1 MSESCT
7 ALSSNVR
14 QRFFIDGDW
23 VSSHSDQRHT
33 IISPAT
39 ETPFMSV
46 PLADAVDIGRAV
58 SAARRA
64 FDHGPWPRLSGP
76 ERAGYLKRL
85 TQALRERL
93 PLLAQLWT
101 DQVGAPASFAQK
113 LTPFGA
119 SRFDFF
125 ATLAEH
131 YAFDDWRPT
140 QRGRACVR
148 RVPVGVAALIAPWNA
163 TFPIVSQKIAAALAA
178 GCTMV
183 VKSPPECPFD
193 ALIIA
198 ECAAAA
204 GIPPGVL
211 NVVTAGR
218 EAGAQLVQSRDID
231 KISFTGS
238 VATGQ
243 WIQRAATDRL
253 ARVTLELGG
262 KSAAILLDDVD
273 LPAALAALVPFT
285 MPFSGQICFAQTRV
299 LVPRHRHDEIAEAYA
314 SVVARMKV
322 GDPHDAD
329 TAIGPVLNATQRER
343 VRGYIERGIAEGAA
357 LVTGGSGNAGFE
369 RGFYVAPTVFSRVTS
384 TMAIAR
390 EEIFGPVVSVLPYDS
405 VDQAVEIANDSDYGL
420 SGSVFGADGERAF
433 DVACRLRTGNV
444 GINGVEIAPNVPFGG
459 MKRSGIGREGG
470 REGLEAYL
478 ETQAIF
484 VPGAAA

>member
-1 MSESCT
+1 MSESCS

-14 QRFFIDGDW
+14 HHFFIDGDW
-23 VSSHSDQRHT
+23 VSSHSDLRHT
-33 IISPAT
+33 IVSPST
-39 ETPFMSV
+39 ETPFMTV
-46 PLADAVDIGRAV
+46 PLADATDVERAV
-58 SAARRA
+58 AAARRA
-64 FDHGPWPRLSGP
+64 FDQGPWPRLSGP
-76 ERAGYLKRL
+76 ERAMYLKRL
-85 TQALRERL
+85 THELRQRL

-101 DQVGAPASFAQK
+101 DQVGAPISFAQK

-119 SRFDFF
+119 SRFEFF
-125 ATLAEH
+125 ASLAEQ
-131 YAFDDWRPT
+131 YEFEDWRPT

-211 NVVTAGR
+211 NVITAGR
-218 EAGAQLVQSRDID
+218 EAGAQLVQSREID

-273 LPAALAALVPFT
+273 LPAALAALTPFT
-285 MPFSGQICFAQTRV
+285 MPFSGQICFAQTRL
-299 LVPRHRHDEIAEAYA
+299 LVPRHRHDEIVAAYA
-314 SVVARMKV
+314 QIVAGMKV
-322 GDPHDAD
+322 GDPHAPD
-329 TAIGPVLNATQRER
+329 TAIGPVLNAVQRER
-343 VRGYIERGIAEGAA
+343 VRGYIERGIAEGAT
-357 LVTGGSGNAGFE
+357 LVTGGTGNAGFE
-369 RGFYVAPTVFSRVTS
+369 RGFYVEPTVFSRVTS
-384 TMAIAR
+384 TMTIAR
-390 EEIFGPVVSVLPYDS
+390 EEIFGPVVSILPYGS
-405 VDQAVEIANDSDYGL
+405 VDQAIEIANDSDYGL
-420 SGSVFGADGERAF
+420 SGSVYGRDEERAF
-433 DVACRLRTGNV
+433 EIACRLRTGNV

-478 ETQAIF
+478 ETQAVF
-484 VPGAAA
+484 VPGAA